1 MNHPVAVD
9 TRKLAATSL
18 DINALLEFSRLLNES
33 EDPTFIFNNLLL
45 SLMGKLGIGRASVAL
60 PVPGSRGSFRIAV
73 TKGTS
78 AGLLDMT
85 FTLEGEPG
93 LGLLP
98 LDTVAQQ
105 SDRERL
111 AAGRIESLM
120 PLSFGAEHFAVVLM
134 GAPVTPRELAQ
145 EEIEYTLLTGAIA
158 AMALEGCRVRGSLV
172 DLNKR
177 LERRVSRLRSLF
189 EAGKEFNVSLD
200 RRAILRLLGYTLMGE
215 MTVARF
221 AVALQGDDGAYEL
234 VVNRFP
240 ESMSQQLLRHC
251 ADSGTLILPD
261 VAEQTPSQAELY
273 ATGVRASIP
282 MEVQGTTRGLLLVGQ
297 RLQHP
302 IDEEDAEYL
311 SSLANLA
318 MSGLENARLLEE
330 MIEKN
335 RMEEDLR
342 IAWQIQQGL
351 LPKSLPHLEGYEIA
365 AETDPSQQVGG
376 DCYDVINLGD
386 GRVLVSIADV
396 SGKGTPASLLMANV
410 QAALRA
416 LARLDLPLSELA
428 ARINDVIY
436 ENTSYDKFITAF
448 LGIIDSR
455 TGEFVYVNAGHNPP
469 FLFSESGITSLETGG
484 LIFGVMPTTI
494 PYEIGA
500 VSMGPG
506 DLLLLYT
513 DGVSEALNPE
523 RQEYGEDRMKSL
535 FWGELPASASEAL
548 ERMRTAVKVFARG
561 AQQSDDI
568 TILAI
573 RREREPGS

>member
-1 MNHPVAVD
+1 MNTHETSLD
-9 TRKLAATSL
+9 KRKLAATSL

-33 EDPTFIFNNLLL
+33 DDPAFIFNNLLL
-45 SLMGKLGIGRASVAL
+45 SLMGKLGIGRAAVAL
-60 PVPGSRGSFRIAV
+60 PVEGDESLFRIAHA
-73 TKGTS
+73 KGARGMLET
-78 AGLLDMT
+78 T
-85 FTLEGEPG
+85 F
-93 LGLLP
+93 
-98 LDTVAQQ
+98 
-105 SDRERL
+105 RL
-111 AAGRIESLM
+111 ACEEGLRLLLLEQMERRSDLDALRAERFESLM
-120 PLSFGAEHFAVVLM
+120 PLCFGPRQFAVVLI
-134 GAPVTPRELAQ
+134 GAPVSGRELEQ

-221 AVALQGDDGAYEL
+221 AVALQGDDGSYEL

-240 ESMSQQLLRHC
+240 EGMSQPQLRHC
-251 ADSGTLILPD
+251 AEAGTLVLP
-261 VAEQTPSQAELY
+261 EPPGQSPFQAELY
-273 ATGVRASIP
+273 AAGVRASIP
-282 MEVQGTTRGLLLVGQ
+282 MEVQGTIRGLLLVGQ

-302 IDEEDAEYL
+302 IDEEDTEYL

-365 AETDPSQQVGG
+365 AETIPSQQVGG
-376 DCYDVINLGD
+376 DCYDVINLGG

-448 LGIIDSR
+448 LGIIDR
-455 TGEFVYVNAGHNPP
+455 RNGEFLYVNAGHNPP
-469 FLFSESGITSLETGG
+469 FLFSRNGITPLETGG

-494 PYEIGA
+494 PYEVGS

-523 RQEYGEDRMKSL
+523 RQEYGEERMKSL
-535 FWGELPASASEAL
+535 FWDAIPAAAAEAI
-548 ERMRTAVKVFARG
+548 ERMRDDVKLFARG

-573 RREREPGS
+573 RRD